1 MLSGR
6 VAREAGRATPGHRGA
21 VACEREQTMGEV
33 SSVGE
38 LLELAIAREI
48 QAAEYLTKLA
58 QQIVDPA
65 ARALVE
71 QLAQEELGHKA
82 RLELEVMK
90 EGLVAQTLGRLI
102 DVGEPEYGETFDIH
116 PVSDVRQIL
125 AMAIRKERRSFRFY
139 VDLAGVVLEE
149 ELHEALV
156 ELAEEEARHLIRLE
170 REYNKLTA
178 SEK

>member
-1 MLSGR
+1 MR
-6 VAREAGRATPGHRGA
+6 
-21 VACEREQTMGEV
+21 EV

-58 QQIVDPA
+58 GRVADPA
-65 ARALVE
+65 ARGLLE

-90 EGLVAQTLGRLI
+90 EGIVAQTVGRLI
-102 DVGEPEYGETFDIH
+102 DVGEPEYGETLDIH
-116 PVSDVRQIL
+116 PGSDVKQVL

-156 ELAEEEARHLIRLE
+156 QMAEEEARHLIRLE
-170 REYNKLTA
+170 REYNKLAA

>member
-1 MLSGR
+1 
-6 VAREAGRATPGHRGA
+6 
-21 VACEREQTMGEV
+21 MGEV

-48 QAAEYLTKLA
+48 QAAAFLRRLA
-58 QQIVDPA
+58 GRMSDPA
-65 ARALVE
+65 AQALLE
-71 QLAQEELGHKA
+71 QLAQDELGHKA
-82 RLELEVMK
+82 RLELEMMK
-90 EGLVAQTLGRLI
+90 EGIVARTLGKLI
-102 DVGEPEYGETFDIH
+102 DVGEPEYAEPFDID
-116 PVSDVRQIL
+116 PVSDIQHVL

-156 ELAEEEARHLIRLE
+156 QLAEEEARHLTRLE

-178 SEK
+178 QEK